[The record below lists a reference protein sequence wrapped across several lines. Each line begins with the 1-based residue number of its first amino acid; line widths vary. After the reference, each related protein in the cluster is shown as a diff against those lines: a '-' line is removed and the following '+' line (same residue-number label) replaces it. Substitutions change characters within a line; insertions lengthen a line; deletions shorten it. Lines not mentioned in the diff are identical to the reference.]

1 MATVGQQP
9 EEEKAEIPEWV
20 VTFGDMMSLLL
31 TFFIML
37 FSMSEIKEEE
47 RYQAILDALRKRFG
61 FESTIVSPM
70 PGQADPKNAMIA
82 KLATLGR
89 AQRADTMRGG
99 DKVKAPVGEHPRV
112 MAMRVSRHSTRG
124 GLVTFKIGS
133 AELTDEHRRILRAA
147 AQQIGGKPQKIEI
160 RGHTSTQ
167 PLPPDSP
174 YKDHW
179 DLAHARCKAVMQY
192 LVKLGIDRRRIRLT
206 SAAENEP
213 KHTEPDPMLLESNP
227 RVEIFVLPE
236 LVDDPT
242 GAREEKQLRFLPDK
256 FSPDETPGARK
267 AP

>member
-1 MATVGQQP
+1 MATVGQQQ
-9 EEEKAEIPEWV
+9 EDKAEIPEWV

-37 FSMSEIKEEE
+37 FSMSEIKEDQ
-47 RYQAILDALRKRFG
+47 RYQAIMDALRKRFG

-70 PGQADPKNAMIA
+70 PGEADPKNSMIA

-112 MAMRVSRHSTRG
+112 MAMHVSRHSTRG
-124 GLVTFKIGS
+124 GLVTFEIGS
-133 AELTDEHRRILRAA
+133 AELTDEHKRILQAA

-160 RGHTSTQ
+160 RGHTSTH
-167 PLPPDSP
+167 PLPPGSP

-179 DLAHARCKAVMQY
+179 DLAHARCKAVMEY
-192 LVKLGIDRRRIRLT
+192 LVKLGIERRRIRLT

-213 KHTEPDPMLLESNP
+213 KHTQPDPMLLKSNP

-242 GAREEKQLRFLPDK
+242 GVGEGDADRVLPEGG
-256 FSPDETPGARK
+256 P
-267 AP
+267 